1 MIEWSSVWSGSIW
14 TGQQSKQPN
23 GKLFER
29 VVRSPGSRLIFVR
42 DGKVLLNKEKRQEL
56 GGKSDYRLPGGKV
69 FDLNS
74 DFQAFLT
81 SGNDILA
88 VSKISAA
95 KEAHEEVGIIVDIEK
110 LNYECTDVLG
120 TTCTWDLIYWSC
132 DEFMFDEK
140 GAHFHDSEANE
151 IEGFVWLSMG
161 DACKLALDSTE
172 FSESR
177 SAQALLRYAATHG
190 YISLHE

>member
-1 MIEWSSVWSGSIW
+1 M
-14 TGQQSKQPN
+14 
-23 GKLFER
+23 
-29 VVRSPGSRLIFVR
+29 
-42 DGKVLLNKEKRQEL
+42 
-56 GGKSDYRLPGGKV
+56 
-69 FDLNS
+69 
-74 DFQAFLT
+74 
-81 SGNDILA
+81 A

-177 SAQALLRYAATHG
+177 SACTSAKLRPSRASPASCPVKACHRWTAT
-190 YISLHE
+190 STST